1 MNDTSMKK
9 KSQSEYNKENSLE
22 IQGVRDM
29 WDK

>member
-9 KSQSEYNKENSLE
+9 KSQSEYNKENSWE

>member
-9 KSQSEYNKENSLE
+9 GQSEYNKENSLE